1 MSVMQHRLYAIAV
14 MSALALAPSASPAS
28 AGGGK
33 PTDPVQHLSIPAT
46 EIFAGDGPIVCGDHE
61 YEFTSGTFLLVFRDS
76 SVAAHATFVNVRARD
91 NSVPGSDYRVVGT
104 ETYSEP
110 NRFVAKITFIA
121 KGAGVVESINIV
133 VNERPNG
140 KGPYF
145 SFGSCIPNGWS

>member
-1 MSVMQHRLYAIAV
+1 MQHRLYAIAV
-14 MSALALAPSASPAS
+14 MSALALALGAAPAS

-33 PTDPVQHLSIPAT
+33 PVDPVVHLSLTA
-46 EIFAGDGPIVCGDHE
+46 EEVVAEDGPIVCDDHT
-61 YEFTSGTFLLVFRDS
+61 YTFTTGTFLLVFRDP
-76 SVAAHATFVNVRARD
+76 SVASHATLVNVRATDEND
-91 NSVPGSDYRVVGT
+91 NDYRVVGT

-110 NRFVAKITFIA
+110 NRFVAKIRFIA

-145 SFGSCIPNGWS
+145 SFGSCIPAGWS

>member
-1 MSVMQHRLYAIAV
+1 MQHRLYAIAV
-14 MSALALAPSASPAS
+14 TSALAFALSAAPAS

-33 PTDPVQHLSIPAT
+33 PTDPVQHVSYSAV
-46 EIFAGDGPIVCGDHE
+46 EILEMDGPIVCGDHT
-61 YEFTSGTFLLVFRDS
+61 YEFTSGTFLLVYRDP
-76 SVAAHATFVNVRARD
+76 SVASHATFVNVRATD
-91 NSVPGSDYRVVGT
+91 VNVPGSDYRVVGT

-110 NRFVAKITFIA
+110 NRFVAKIGFIA

-145 SFGSCIPNGWS
+145 SFGTCIPEGWS